1 MHPVT
6 TFRSRRRRRVSRL
19 AHGMQSEILGLP
31 KLITASKEAVLY
43 HFLSVT
49 HDDKALGVKV
59 TPTQ

>member
-1 MHPVT
+1 
-6 TFRSRRRRRVSRL
+6 
-19 AHGMQSEILGLP
+19 MQSEILGLP